1 MTQSQRH
8 QTEWS
13 PYIVG
18 YFTLISVAIGAI
30 ITLPET
36 APMGLVIL
44 NFILIAV
51 LMAIQVDQRP
61 LSIRITYLAVFTAL
75 ASAFFLLKINPG
87 IYHILFFIISA
98 QTMMML
104 PLTGALL
111 WLVLLAVISGVAFSI
126 TEGFLGGLLNMLIY
140 SGGYLFFGIFG
151 RSLLQARQAKQRSDE
166 LLDELGQT
174 HQKLQEYVLQVEHLA
189 VAQERNRLA
198 REMHDALGHR
208 LTVAAVQLEG
218 AQRLIDKQPHKAE
231 DMIATVRD
239 QVREALND
247 LRHTVATLREPLE
260 TGMDF
265 PLALKRL
272 IIEFEEATG
281 TPVNIILPDPFP
293 KIPDTHHFTLY
304 RSAQE
309 ALTNVQRHANAK
321 QVWVQVDAG
330 VDAVKLS
337 VGDDGSGLLE
347 GEDKKGFGLRGMR
360 ERAAQLGGECILEG
374 RTGGGAQVTLTL
386 PLEVRS
392 DGS

>member
-1 MTQSQRH
+1 VNKPRTHTRD
-8 QTEWS
+8 WG
-13 PYIVG
+13 PDLVG

-30 ITLPET
+30 VTLPES
-36 APMGLVIL
+36 APLGLVIL
-44 NFILIAV
+44 DFVLIAA
-51 LMAIQVDQRP
+51 LMTYRASQKP
-61 LSIRITYLAVFTAL
+61 IRNRLLYLAAFTL
-75 ASAFFLLKINPG
+75 LSSAFFLLRINPG

-98 QTMMML
+98 QAMML
-104 PLTGALL
+104 LPVTGALS
-111 WLVLLAVISGVAFSI
+111 WLLLLAVISGAAFMAV
-126 TEGFLGGLLNMLIY
+126 EGVVGGLLTMVIY
-140 SGGYLFFGIFG
+140 SGGYFFFGFFG
-151 RSLLQARQAKQRSDE
+151 RSLLQAQEAKQRSDE
-166 LLDELGQT
+166 LLQELQLA
-174 HQKLQEYVLQVEHLA
+174 HAQLQEHMLQVEQLA
-189 VAQERNRLA
+189 VAEERNRLA

-208 LTVAAVQLEG
+208 LTVASVQLEG
-218 AQRLIDKQPHKAE
+218 AQRLIDKEPHKAE

-260 TGMDF
+260 SGMDF

-330 VDAVKLS
+330 KDAVKLS
-337 VGDDGSGLLE
+337 VGDDGKGLLE
-347 GEDKKGFGLRGMR
+347 VEEGKGFGLRGMR
-360 ERAAQLGGECILEG
+360 ERAAQLGGECLIEG

-386 PLEVRS
+386 PLEVKA